1 MPGEGAVAG
10 QLLRMVGQSQSV
22 GLRSQYSPIVMPAL
36 HARQEAIIARQQS
49 CVDAVAVAVRRPS
62 TIMCGLLI
70 EKWPAVVYGV
80 VVFPLGGGRC
90 SDGKCSQRRP
100 RLHGTREGVQ
110 TRV

>member
-62 TIMCGLLI
+62 IMWAFNR
-70 EKWPAVVYGV
+70 EMAA
-80 VVFPLGGGRC
+80 GGGRC
-90 SDGKCSQRRP
+90 
-100 RLHGTREGVQ
+100 
-110 TRV
+110 

>member
-62 TIMCGLLI
+62 TIMCGL
-70 EKWPAVVYGV
+70 
-80 VVFPLGGGRC
+80 
-90 SDGKCSQRRP
+90 
-100 RLHGTREGVQ
+100 
-110 TRV
+110 